1 MQRLF
6 RLIPLRLQL
15 FKFKPFALEGH
26 YNNQTM
32 NLSLNAPIWVDT
44 APALQH
50 LAELLSNESQVAVD
64 TEANSL
70 HAYQE
75 RVCLIQFSTLSQ
87 DYLVDPLA
95 LDDLTYLAPIFSDPK
110 IEKIFHA
117 AEYDIIGLQRDFDFS
132 FANIFDTMLAAR
144 ILGYKQVGL
153 GNLLAEKFNVDLDK
167 HNQKADWGQRPLTP
181 SLIDYARYDTH
192 YLVAL
197 RNVLEAEL
205 HEKGRWELAR
215 EDFLRS
221 CFVSNGNSNRPAKGR
236 WERIDGRQD
245 LTPRQKTILN
255 ELCISREKMA
265 ERLDRP
271 LFKVVDDRVL
281 LKVAQAE
288 AHTIE
293 DLVALGMTERQIQ
306 RFGKSLL
313 DAVERGENAPLV
325 QATESE
331 RMPDAVVNRLHK
343 LKNWRKEKAEAMD
356 VESDVIL
363 PRIYMHAL
371 AEQNPRTP
379 EALQKVMAESPWRL
393 ENFGTEILRTLG
405 VKSSVDA
412 L

>member
-1 MQRLF
+1 M
-6 RLIPLRLQL
+6 
-15 FKFKPFALEGH
+15 
-26 YNNQTM
+26 T
-32 NLSLNAPIWVDT
+32 LSLAAPVWVDT
-44 APALQH
+44 ASALQH
-50 LAELLSNESQVAVD
+50 LAELLSQESQIAVD

-75 RVCLIQFSTLSQ
+75 RVCLIQFSTQ
-87 DYLVDPLA
+87 NVDYLVDPLA
-95 LDDLTYLAPIFSDPK
+95 LDDLTYLAPIFSDPN

-117 AEYDIIGLQRDFDFS
+117 AEYDVIGLQRDFDFS

-153 GNLLAEKFNVDLDK
+153 GSLMAEKFGVDLDK

-192 YLVAL
+192 YLIAL

-205 HEKGRWELAR
+205 HEKDRWELAC

-221 CFVSNGNSNRPAKGR
+221 CFVTNGNNNRAARAR
-236 WERIDGRQD
+236 WEKIDGRQD
-245 LTPRQKTILN
+245 LTHRQKTILN

-288 AHTIE
+288 ARTLE
-293 DLVALGMTERQIQ
+293 ELAVLGLTERQIQ

-313 DAVERGENAPLV
+313 EAVERGQNAPLV
-325 QATESE
+325 QATEAE
-331 RMPDAVVNRLHK
+331 RMPDSMVNRLHR
-343 LKNWRKEKAEAMD
+343 LKNWRKQKAEAME

-363 PRIYMHAL
+363 PRVYMHAL

-379 EALQKVMAESPWRL
+379 EAIKKVMAESPWRL
-393 ENFGTEILRTLG
+393 ENFGREILKALG
-405 VKSSVDA
+405 AKGSVDA